1 VKSEVKFLPL
11 LPLRGILVFPYMV
24 IHLDVGREKSVQAIE
39 EAMIQDRIIFL
50 ATQREAQTDDPGV
63 DDIYQIGTVAE
74 VKQLLKLPGGTIR
87 VLVEGI
93 SRARI
98 RRFLAD
104 EPFFQVEV
112 DQYSEVFEK
121 NSEIEALMRS
131 LVYQFE
137 QYVKLSKRIP
147 PETVVSVV
155 NLEEPGR
162 LADIIASH
170 LALRIDDKQNVLE
183 AVNIVQ
189 RLEKLCALVAKE
201 LEIKES
207 AIADPGPLGL
217 ACFALTTFCLSMVN
231 AGLVVAES
239 VNVVIALALVYGGT
253 VQVLAGM
260 WEFKKNNVFGATA
273 FSSYGGFWVSFGLF
287 ELLAV
292 QKVWVI
298 PPQGV
303 WLFLLAWTIF
313 TAYMWIGSFGTNKAL
328 IVTFT
333 LLLLTFILL
342 TIGAAGNHAAH
353 TWGGYLGIVT
363 AFAAWYTSAAGI
375 FNTVFGRA
383 VLPVGT
389 CKK

>member
-1 VKSEVKFLPL
+1 VADNK
-11 LPLRGILVFPYMV
+11 
-24 IHLDVGREKSVQAIE
+24 
-39 EAMIQDRIIFL
+39 
-50 ATQREAQTDDPGV
+50 
-63 DDIYQIGTVAE
+63 IY
-74 VKQLLKLPGGTIR
+74 
-87 VLVEGI
+87 
-93 SRARI
+93 
-98 RRFLAD
+98 
-104 EPFFQVEV
+104 
-112 DQYSEVFEK
+112 
-121 NSEIEALMRS
+121 
-131 LVYQFE
+131 
-137 QYVKLSKRIP
+137 
-147 PETVVSVV
+147 
-155 NLEEPGR
+155 
-162 LADIIASH
+162 
-170 LALRIDDKQNVLE
+170 
-183 AVNIVQ
+183 
-189 RLEKLCALVAKE
+189 
-201 LEIKES
+201 EIKES

-342 TIGAAGNHAAH
+342 TIGAAGKSCCS
-353 TWGGYLGIVT
+353 YLGRLPRHCNSFCSLV
-363 AFAAWYTSAAGI
+363 Y
-375 FNTVFGRA
+375 FG
-383 VLPVGT
+383 GGNF
-389 CKK
+389 